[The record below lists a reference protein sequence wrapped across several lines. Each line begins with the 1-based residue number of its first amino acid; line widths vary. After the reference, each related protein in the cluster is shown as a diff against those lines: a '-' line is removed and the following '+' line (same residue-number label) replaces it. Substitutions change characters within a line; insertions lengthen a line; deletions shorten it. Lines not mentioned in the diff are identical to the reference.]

1 LAPPRRRGIAILV
14 VALAAAMPGPAAA
27 QSLSCARAD
36 FESVVESAS
45 TVLRD
50 LNAKNKP
57 RFQTELREL
66 MKKRGWAPDQ
76 LMREAAPIVQ
86 DEKVA
91 EFDRR
96 TSALLDKINAMGTG
110 ATSDCIT
117 LAELKGH
124 MGALVET
131 QQAKWA
137 YLFERLAAEL
147 AK

>member
-1 LAPPRRRGIAILV
+1 MLV
-14 VALAAAMPGPAAA
+14 TAAARDASHA
-27 QSLSCARAD
+27 QTLSCERAD
-36 FESVVESAS
+36 FETVVESAS

-57 RFQTELREL
+57 RFQAELREL

-86 DEKVA
+86 DDKVA

-96 TSALLDKINAMGTG
+96 TSELLDKINAMATG

-147 AK
+147 AR